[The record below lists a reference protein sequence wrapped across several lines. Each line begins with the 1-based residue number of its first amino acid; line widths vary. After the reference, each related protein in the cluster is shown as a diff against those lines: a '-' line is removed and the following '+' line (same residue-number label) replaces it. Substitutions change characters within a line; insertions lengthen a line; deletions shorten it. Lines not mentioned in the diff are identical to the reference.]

1 MPNFRDYNQD
11 QTVYRQLVPAL
22 LLEDDHPAR
31 IVNAVVERLDLELV
45 YAWYKEEGKPAYH
58 PQMMLKVLFYSY
70 LIGNMS
76 CRKMEAGLQLRA
88 DYVFLSGD
96 QVPDFRTLNA
106 FRTRHMAQLPGLFAQ
121 IVMLCSALGMIDF
134 KHLALDGQKIQA
146 SANFRNNVDRARA
159 KKQLERI
166 RKGMARLLEQE
177 PTDALTQET
186 INERMK
192 RLERKEIR
200 LAQTLAVLESFEDE
214 KASLNMVDPDAKIMT
229 HKDRRILPSYNQQSA
244 VDGTFGVTCAVATTQ
259 AGDKPGDLFAMAD
272 MAKENAG
279 GSFAEVL
286 ADSGFS
292 DYETLRAME
301 EDREETF
308 HVPDKRQEVVDS
320 GETARGAYDKSKF
333 QTGDDG
339 RSMRC
344 PAGKD
349 MHLASETRFDD
360 GHIERIFVGTGCA
373 GCPARSACT
382 KSKDGKR
389 RVSYDSREPFREIM
403 RERLRSPA
411 GRETYR
417 RRQGI
422 VESNHGHDQKNLGWR
437 QHHLRGLPKAALEFQ
452 LLRLAG
458 NIGKIAR
465 YKARELLAFA
475 GGMPCRAE
483 A

>member
-1 MPNFRDYNQD
+1 MPNFRDYDQG
-11 QTVYRQLVPAL
+11 QTVYRQLVPSQ

-31 IVNAVVERLDLELV
+31 IVNAVVEMLDLERV

-58 PQMMLKVLFYSY
+58 PLMMLKVLFYSY

-106 FRTRHMAQLPGLFAQ
+106 FRTRHMAELPGLFTQ

-146 SANFRNNVDRARA
+146 SANFRNNMDRARA

-166 RKGMARLLEQE
+166 RKGMEKLLEQE
-177 PTDALTQET
+177 PTDSLPQEK
-186 INERMK
+186 IDERIK

-214 KASLNMVDPDAKIMT
+214 NASMNMVDPDAKIMK

-244 VDGTFGVTCAVATTQ
+244 LDGKFGVTCAVATTQ
-259 AGDKPGDLFAMAD
+259 AGDKPGDLFAMVD

-279 GSFAEVL
+279 GTFDAVL

-333 QTGDDG
+333 TVNEEETT
-339 RSMRC
+339 MTC
-344 PAGKD
+344 PEGKA
-349 MHLASETRFDD
+349 MKMAHETQFDD
-360 GHIERIFVGTGCA
+360 GHTERTFVGTGCA
-373 GCPARSACT
+373 ECPSRSACT
-382 KSKDGKR
+382 KAKDGKR
-389 RVSYDSREPFREIM
+389 HVSYDSREPFRDVM
-403 RERLRSPA
+403 RERLRGSE
-411 GRETYR
+411 GREAYR

-422 VESNHGHDQKNLGWR
+422 AESNHGHDQKNLGWR

-465 YKARELLAFA
+465 FKAGELLAMAA
-475 GGMPCRAE
+475 GVPGYAE